1 MDHRCKIDYLNTIQ
15 MEKWFIQ
22 TMKQNT
28 VGQKMEKTRAINYF
42 FSIFYWISH
51 ICYTVLVIPTQCV
64 KSTIHELEN
73 SKVGVV
79 AEDSKT
85 VANECEFMVY
95 YLVMDRVPETRVSGL
110 GSAVENMGLR

>member
-1 MDHRCKIDYLNTIQ
+1 M
-15 MEKWFIQ
+15 
-22 TMKQNT
+22 
-28 VGQKMEKTRAINYF
+28 
-42 FSIFYWISH
+42 
-51 ICYTVLVIPTQCV
+51 IPTQCV

-95 YLVMDRVPETRVSGL
+95 YLVTDRVPETRVSGF